1 MPTFRDSFNIR
12 FFYIHIPRTA
22 GRFFGEM
29 ITSNGFDQEDGD
41 DIVTSHYHREL
52 YEKHLNV
59 KDIPHITVIRNPVD
73 RFFGSSF
80 LLKRKYGE
88 NINYILEDIDDCF
101 MILDNFWV
109 GNSLDGVLSTE
120 PVKNKT
126 RYFKPQLDY
135 ISSHTNIWK
144 YEDGFGKNFGDWM
157 SDILNMDF
165 KINEVSYPKLKTN
178 ENDKVIRNDRI
189 VDNVMI
195 YYRKDM
201 EKFYADV

>member
-1 MPTFRDSFNIR
+1 M
-12 FFYIHIPRTA
+12 
-22 GRFFGEM
+22 
-29 ITSNGFDQEDGD
+29 
-41 DIVTSHYHREL
+41 
-52 YEKHLNV
+52 NV

-109 GNSLDGVLSTE
+109 GYSLDGVLSTE

-201 EKFYADV
+201 EKFYADI

>member
-29 ITSNGFDQEDGD
+29 ITSNGFDQEDED

>member
-1 MPTFRDSFNIR
+1 
-12 FFYIHIPRTA
+12 
-22 GRFFGEM
+22 M

-135 ISSHTNIWK
+135 ISPHTNIWK
-144 YEDGFGKNFGDWM
+144 YEDGFGKNFGNWM
-157 SDILNMDF
+157 SGILNIDF

-195 YYRKDM
+195 YYQNDM
-201 EKFYADV
+201 EKFYANV

>member
-1 MPTFRDSFNIR
+1 MPTFRDSSNKR

-22 GRFFGEM
+22 GRFFSEM
-29 ITSNGFDQEDGD
+29 IVSNGFNQEYKE

-52 YEKHLNV
+52 YEKCLGV

-88 NINYILEDIDDCF
+88 NINYILEDVDDCF

-109 GNSLDGVLSTE
+109 GNSLDGVLSVK
-120 PVKNKT
+120 PVKDMT

-144 YEDGFGKNFGDWM
+144 YENGFGNDFAYWM
-157 SDILNMDF
+157 SDILNIDF
-165 KINEVSYPKLKTN
+165 KINHVSYPKLTVN
-178 ENDKVIRNDRI
+178 ENDKIDRNDRI
-189 VDNVMI
+189 IDNVI
-195 YYRKDM
+195 RYYEKDM
-201 EKFYADV
+201 EKFYAHV